1 MERESGSVSR
11 GILKSCARLW
21 ISLWAIENGR
31 IDATSHEQISA
42 RKKFVFTSG
51 LMWKEGFSV
60 AEKTP
65 ADAPASGSA

>member
-1 MERESGSVSR
+1 
-11 GILKSCARLW
+11 LW

-31 IDATSHEQISA
+31 IDAASHEQISV

-60 AEKTP
+60 AEKPP
-65 ADAPASGSA
+65 A